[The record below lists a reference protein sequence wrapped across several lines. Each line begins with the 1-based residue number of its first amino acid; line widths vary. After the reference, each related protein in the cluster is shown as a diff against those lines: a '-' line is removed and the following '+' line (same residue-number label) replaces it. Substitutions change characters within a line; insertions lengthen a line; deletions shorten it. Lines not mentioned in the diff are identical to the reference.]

1 MRRAGNL
8 FTMTA
13 NLLRKSIWLLIV
25 LVPLLALSSTEDRPA
40 VVRVV
45 QVDGVINP
53 VVAEFITTELE
64 RANEEQARAFLIEID
79 TPGGLDTAM
88 RTIIKGILGSEIP
101 VVVYVY
107 PSGAR
112 AASAGALITLAADFA
127 AMAPGTNLG
136 AAHPVS
142 IGGGGGGGQ
151 DKVMMDKVVQD
162 AVAYSRSIAEKRGRN
177 LEWAEKV
184 VRESISTPASEALSL
199 KVIDLIVE
207 DEGALLKALEG
218 KRYLRDG
225 KERTLK
231 VADAFLVR
239 SEMNWRQRTLDVI
252 SNPTVAYLL
261 LMLGM
266 LGIFFE
272 ISQPGVILPG
282 ALGAI
287 ALLLAFYSFQTLPV
301 NYAGVLLILL
311 AIVLFILEVKV
322 TSFGM
327 LTVGGILSM
336 ALGSLMLIE
345 SSEPYLQISRAVIFA
360 TVAVTAGFFSLVVY
374 YVLRTHRTRFVS
386 GAEGISGERGT
397 AVTEIHREGRIFVHG
412 EYWDAFSEEP
422 IPEGSPVEVVSME
435 QGMRLKVRR
444 VS

>member
-1 MRRAGNL
+1 M
-8 FTMTA
+8 
-13 NLLRKSIWLLIV
+13 V

-142 IGGGGGGGQ
+142 IGGGGGGEQ

>member
-1 MRRAGNL
+1 
-8 FTMTA
+8 MTA

>member
-1 MRRAGNL
+1 M
-8 FTMTA
+8 
-13 NLLRKSIWLLIV
+13 V